1 LGLSCG
7 GCPDRPPGWD
17 STGQVVEAHEAGLDA
32 GPVDRLITDEGVA
45 AGGAIN
51 GDTATGVIPV
61 ADRVA
66 GVLAFRRS

>member
-1 LGLSCG
+1 
-7 GCPDRPPGWD
+7 
-17 STGQVVEAHEAGLDA
+17 VAEAHEAGLDA

>member
-1 LGLSCG
+1 
-7 GCPDRPPGWD
+7 
-17 STGQVVEAHEAGLDA
+17 VVEAHEAGLDA

-45 AGGAIN
+45 ADGAIN